1 MKLQQGG
8 PPMRGLEGKV
18 AIVTGGAQGIGRAV
32 VDRLVKEGVTVTIAD
47 MHPEFGPA
55 AAAEVNSGGGRAWHA
70 QVDVSVEEQVAAA
83 VEETM
88 LRFGRIDYLVNC
100 AAVFIMRGVEA
111 TVEEWRRSND
121 VNIMGQA
128 LCVKHVAKHMAVQ
141 GGAIVNI
148 ASISGHIAQPEYVL
162 YNSAKAAVANMTR
175 CLAMDL
181 ADQGIRVNAVN
192 PGTVWNA
199 NNERF
204 HREVLKMSREQA
216 EADPEIGGRHM
227 LKRVADPEEIAGPI
241 AFLLSDDASFIT
253 GENLMIDGGYTAM

>member
-1 MKLQQGG
+1 
-8 PPMRGLEGKV
+8 MRGLEGKV

-32 VDRLVKEGVTVTIAD
+32 VDRLVQEGVAVTIAD
-47 MHPEFGPA
+47 THPEFGPA
-55 AAAEVNSGGGRAWHA
+55 AADAVTAAGGRAWHA
-70 QVDVSVEEQVAAA
+70 LVDVSVEDQVADA
-83 VEETM
+83 VEETVQ
-88 LRFGRIDYLVNC
+88 RFGRIDFLVNC
-100 AAVFIMRGVEA
+100 AATFVIRGLEA

-128 LCVKHVAKHMAVQ
+128 LCVKHVAPHMSER

-148 ASISGHIAQPEYVL
+148 ASISGHIAQPGYLV
-162 YNSAKAAVANMTR
+162 YNAAKAAVANMTR
-175 CLAMDL
+175 CMALDL
-181 ADQGIRVNAVN
+181 ADQRIRVNAVN

-204 HREVLKMSREQA
+204 HREVLKMSRQQA
-216 EADPEIGGRHM
+216 EDDPEIGGRHM